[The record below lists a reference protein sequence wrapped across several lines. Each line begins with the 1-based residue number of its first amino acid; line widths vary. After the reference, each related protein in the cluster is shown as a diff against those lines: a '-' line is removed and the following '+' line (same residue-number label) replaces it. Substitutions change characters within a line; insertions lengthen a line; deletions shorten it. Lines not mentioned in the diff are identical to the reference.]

1 MVNIDERYC
10 KGCFLCIHY
19 CPKKII
25 GKSTKINGKGYTLP
39 YVVNPEECSKCKTCE
54 LVCPDLV
61 ITVEEG
67 VN

>member
-25 GKSTKINGKGYTLP
+25 GKSAKINGKGYTLP

-67 VN
+67 AN